1 MSGPKKG
8 KYVFVVVLVVLV
20 VAGDHRHFPKITRM
34 DKKGQEEW
42 TRMDKN

>member
-8 KYVFVVVLVVLV
+8 KYVFVVVLVV
-20 VAGDHRHFPKITRM
+20 AGDLRHFPKITRM